1 MKTEKKQ
8 RFTKEQKRLDKAL
21 DLLIEARNK
30 LEKIS
35 AVEIDVR
42 EEWAKHLDEGSDKIN
57 DVISDLITH
66 KPEGIDMYK
75 E

>member
-35 AVEIDVR
+35 VVETEVR

-57 DVISDLITH
+57 DVINDLITH
-66 KPEGIDMYK
+66 KPKGPDMFK